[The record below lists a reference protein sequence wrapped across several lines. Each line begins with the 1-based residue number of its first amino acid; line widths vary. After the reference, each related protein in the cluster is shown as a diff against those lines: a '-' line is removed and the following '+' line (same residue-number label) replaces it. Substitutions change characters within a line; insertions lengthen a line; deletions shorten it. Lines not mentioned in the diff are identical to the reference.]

1 MATGPKD
8 RRTGPNTPDQGQDN
22 PEKTETTTSPAAG
35 PPAKSGI
42 PGSTTPPNEAGRQ
55 PGGPPEQP
63 GAADEPTKDKV
74 VPEQPGAVDSVA
86 ASPSPEATRRDPDSL
101 VVPVAAATPTSSD
114 TERME

>member
-8 RRTGPNTPDQGQDN
+8 RRTDPNWPPTSQRRPTDQTGTNTPDQGQDN
-22 PEKTETTTSPAAG
+22 PEKTETTTSPAAD
-35 PPAKSGI
+35 PPAKSVI

-74 VPEQPGAVDSVA
+74 VPEQPGAVNSVAGQSVA
-86 ASPSPEATRRDPDSL
+86 AAGGDATRSR
-101 VVPVAAATPTSSD
+101 
-114 TERME
+114 